1 MQRKPTVPV
10 TAHDHCHTG
19 DDTRTNLLRPRLVV
33 ATTVLA
39 LVSAVAWS
47 SAGRGDEPST
57 EGKALSEKEKA
68 ERRMKFMMQ
77 ALGRYEVVYP
87 GEPPQVAK
95 LHEKPL
101 LRWTNPVTV
110 VKDGTLAVYTRGGR
124 PDVVCEFQIH
134 NEQTAAAEFSAIR
147 VEGMQL
153 QRDGQTVFRADHGW
167 FKFQDLPDAPRPA
180 EKPAQRLGQMRK
192 LAERFAVVDRF
203 GWNEDEIQ
211 RYNLRLMPQPVYRYE
226 EPGEKIDG
234 GLFVFAQGTNPEAV
248 LLLEARLDGEHPGW
262 RYGFA
267 PTTIYELNAHL
278 DGEDGPVVWSKPR
291 YKFFDMPTG
300 PYRSGLHPRRPDDLD
315 LKGLLPSAETESEP
329 AGTK

>member
-1 MQRKPTVPV
+1 MTTKFATWRPSHWRQFV
-10 TAHDHCHTG
+10 T
-19 DDTRTNLLRPRLVV
+19 
-33 ATTVLA
+33 TTVLS
-39 LVSAVAWS
+39 LVSAVAWGS
-47 SAGRGDEPST
+47 PGRGDEQPA

-134 NEQTAAAEFSAIR
+134 NEQAAAAEFSAIR

-153 QRDGQTVFRADHGW
+153 RRDGQTVFRADHGW

-180 EKPAQRLGQMRK
+180 EKSAQRLGQMR
-192 LAERFAVVDRF
+192 
-203 GWNEDEIQ
+203 
-211 RYNLRLMPQPVYRYE
+211 
-226 EPGEKIDG
+226 
-234 GLFVFAQGTNPEAV
+234 
-248 LLLEARLDGEHPGW
+248 
-262 RYGFA
+262 
-267 PTTIYELNAHL
+267 
-278 DGEDGPVVWSKPR
+278 S
-291 YKFFDMPTG
+291 
-300 PYRSGLHPRRPDDLD
+300 S
-315 LKGLLPSAETESEP
+315 PSVSP
-329 AGTK
+329 SSICLAGTKTISSATTCG